1 MMKKQILMIAG
12 ASCLLFASPTKDAQ
26 AEVNINVG
34 INARPRTFVIDH
46 RPTFIELAKPGF
58 SMAIGSP
65 YDIVYY
71 GNVYYVNDGGYWYRA
86 RDYRGP
92 WVSVRERNLPRKIR
106 RYRIDEIRRYRDI
119 EYRRNRD
126 RYDRYDRYDNR
137 RDERGRPGPDRPDGP
152 PPYAR

>member
-1 MMKKQILMIAG
+1 MIAG

-26 AEVNINVG
+26 AEVNINLG

-46 RPTFIELAKPGF
+46 RPTFVELATPGF
-58 SMAIGSP
+58 SMAVGSP

-92 WVSVRERNLPRKIR
+92 WVAVRDRDLPRKIR
-106 RYRIDEIRRYRDI
+106 KYRIDEIRRYRDN

-126 RYDRYDRYDNR
+126 RYDRYDTR
-137 RDERGRPGPDRPDGP
+137 RDERGRPGPDRPYGP
-152 PPYAR
+152 PMPPPPPPPHAR